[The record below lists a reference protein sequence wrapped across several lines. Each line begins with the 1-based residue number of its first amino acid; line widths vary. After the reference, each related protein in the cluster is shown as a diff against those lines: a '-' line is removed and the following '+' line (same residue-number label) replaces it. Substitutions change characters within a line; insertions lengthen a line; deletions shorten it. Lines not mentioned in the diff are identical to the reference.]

1 MRKKT
6 LSKRIA
12 SAIIAASVC
21 AGAGSLKIPDITMIP
36 ASVSA
41 AASQNRI
48 RIDIN
53 RNDGRKALYS
63 KNAENWLYSGSEFKS
78 GGLTF
83 KLSNGGSAG
92 EGVDVINNKKLQ
104 KYDGTTPYLTADG
117 AKIKDGDNGG
127 ILKLEISGLSS
138 GTHSFTGWHC
148 CIDNVTNSSLKLT
161 VDGKTVQTGI
171 KCPTNVSNSDD
182 AGMSYAEF
190 DAVSGKTVTILI
202 QGEGNAAVNNA
213 WLNGFEIDGASPFAS
228 ISRITPSDRSNHQN
242 IEDGLSWT
250 AGQGASSHDVY
261 IGTDYNNVFN
271 ATKASPEYKGTVSKP
286 HFDLDSSYSSIPTY
300 YWRVD
305 ENGSG
310 GTVKGSV
317 YSFQLNRLAFPT
329 AEGYGR
335 WARGGR
341 GGRIV
346 EVTNLNDSGEG
357 SLRQALEVEKG
368 TRIVVFRVGG
378 VISLKSTLCI
388 PEDGGDVYVAG
399 QTAPGDGITL
409 INYDFGA
416 IGSEDVVIRDIRVR
430 VGDMNG
436 ESTGGMGLAS
446 CNNSIVD
453 HCSISWATDEGFSS
467 RSASNITFQWN
478 IIGESLHDSV
488 HYGSGHTGTETHA
501 FAASISGNKGSFHHN
516 LLIDCTGRNWSL
528 AGGMENDGVTYGG
541 ALDISNNVVYNWRDR
556 TTDGGVRRLNFV
568 NNYYKAGAESN
579 SGLHIV
585 STDGNE
591 LNTSDMQKMYVS
603 GNIMTDYAGTQILK
617 STDDAWAK
625 GKAVSGGKNSTVNDV
640 KSDTP
645 FFENYITLDSAE
657 EAYKKVTNTTSGAG
671 ANVPKLDYIDSRY
684 HNEVIN
690 NQYTYTGSKQK
701 LKGIIDSQND
711 AGGYPDSSNFK
722 GGTAPTDT
730 DKDGMPDTW
739 EKEHG
744 LDPNDASDG
753 SIVSLSADD
762 YTNVEMYLNELA
774 GDPVEYNG
782 APARSAFENFE
793 AEDYS
798 SESGTKNENRDDGG
812 SHVAYIENGDHICFK
827 NVDFETGA
835 KSFTA
840 NLTGNASEIE
850 IYTDKISDTPS
861 AVIKFNGSGSWN
873 NWEELSFNI
882 PTITGKHDI
891 YLVFKGGS
899 GYLLNIDRFVFGK
912 DSVPLN
918 GRLISNLIVNDTER
932 SSDWKLSDKAA
943 AGSLLFGDRE
953 FTFKTLPNELN
964 GAEQILTACNSK
976 FYENDAASFTASED
990 ITVYIALDNRVE
1002 KLPSWMN
1009 SYEKTEMTTSYNDD
1023 FDFTFYK
1030 KDFAKG
1036 DKIILGANGQSAY
1049 CVNYTVLVTE
1059 KAADIVTTTTS
1070 TTTTTTSTTSSSTTT
1085 TESSPETAVW
1095 GDANCDDQVDMSDAV
1110 LIMQSNSNPDKYG
1123 INGSDPTHI
1132 TKQGLINADVY
1143 EHDTSGVTNE
1153 DALMI
1158 QKYRLNLVESLDPE
1172 KQN

>member
-1 MRKKT
+1 MSKKT
-6 LSKRIA
+6 LSKRIV
-12 SAIIAASVC
+12 STIIAASVC
-21 AGAGSLKIPDITMIP
+21 TSAGALKIPDIPIIP
-36 ASVSA
+36 AVVSA
-41 AASQNRI
+41 ASSQNRI

-63 KNAENWLYSGSEFKS
+63 KNAENWHYSGSEFQS

-83 KLSNGGSAG
+83 KLSNGGSVG

-104 KYDGTTPYLTADG
+104 KYDGTTPYITADG

-190 DAVSGKTVTILI
+190 NAVSGKTVTILI
-202 QGEGNAAVNNA
+202 QGEGNASVNNA
-213 WLNGFEIDGASPFAS
+213 WLNGFEIDGASPFTS
-228 ISRITPSDRSNHQN
+228 ISRISPSDQSKHQN

-261 IGTDYNNVFN
+261 VGTDYNSVFN
-271 ATKASPEYKGTVSKP
+271 ATKSSPEYKGTVSKS

-368 TRIVVFRVGG
+368 PRIVVFRVGG

-388 PEDGGDVYVAG
+388 PDDGGDVYVAG

-416 IGSEDVVIRDIRVR
+416 MGSEDVVIRNVRVR

-436 ESTGGMGLAS
+436 KSTGGMGLAS

-467 RSASNITFQWN
+467 RSASDITFQWN
-478 IIGESLHDSV
+478 IIGESLNESV
-488 HYGSGHTGTETHA
+488 HYNANDRNEKEPHS

-541 ALDISNNVVYNWRDR
+541 ALDIRNNVVYNWRDR

-568 NNYYKAGAESN
+568 NNYYKAGSVSN
-579 SGLHIV
+579 TGLHIV
-585 STDGNE
+585 AMDGNE

-603 GNIMTDYAGTQILK
+603 GNVMTKPDGSYILR
-617 STDDAWAK
+617 SSDNAWDK
-625 GKAVSGGKNSTVNDV
+625 GKAKSGGKNSTNTDV
-640 KSDTP
+640 RSDSP
-645 FFENYITLDSAE
+645 FFESYVNTDSAE
-657 EAYKKVTNTTSGAG
+657 DAYSKVIKSAG
-671 ANVPKLDYIDSRY
+671 ANYPKYDYIDSRY
-684 HNEVIN
+684 LKEASEGS
-690 NQYTYTGSKQK
+690 YTYKGSVAG
-701 LKGIIDSQND
+701 LTGIIDSQKD
-711 AGGYPDSSNFK
+711 AGGYPNSSNFK
-722 GGTAPTDT
+722 GGTAPVDT

-873 NWEELSFNI
+873 NWEERSFNI
-882 PTITGKHDI
+882 PTISGKHDI

-918 GRLISNLIVNDTER
+918 GRLISDLIVKDTER

-953 FTFKTLPNELN
+953 FTFKSLPDELN

-976 FYENDAASFTASED
+976 FYENDAASFIASED
-990 ITVYIALDNRVE
+990 ITVYVALDNRVE

-1009 SYEKTEMTTSYNDD
+1009 SYEKTDMTTSYNDD
-1023 FDFTFYK
+1023 FEFTFYK
-1030 KDFAKG
+1030 KNFAKG

-1059 KAADIVTTTTS
+1059 KAPEIITTTTS
-1070 TTTTTTSTTSSSTTT
+1070 TTTTTTSTTSTSTTT
-1085 TESSPETAVW
+1085 TEIPPETVVW

-1123 INGSDPTHI
+1123 INGFDPTHI
-1132 TKQGLINADVY
+1132 TKQGLLNADVY
-1143 EHDTSGVTNE
+1143 EHGTSGVTNE

-1158 QKYRLNLVESLDPE
+1158 QKYRLNLVESLNPE
-1172 KQN
+1172 KQK